1 MEMMLKIEV
10 VEDCLL
16 VISDGMVLL
25 FIVFLAVYIHKVFA
39 LR

>member
-16 VISDGMVLL
+16 VILDGVVLL
-25 FIVFLAVYIHKVFA
+25 FIVCGHFVSE
-39 LR
+39 R

>member
-1 MEMMLKIEV
+1 MEMTLKIEV

-25 FIVFLAVYIHKVFA
+25 FIVFLVVYIHKVFA